1 MLILIRETK
10 SKAKRS
16 QARRDFS
23 TPSTFRT
30 STFPSMPAGSFCFSC
45 KHIVFASLHCSRS
58 PPRKDSD
65 GNDGK
70 RKKSNKEETE
80 GGGGEKQASRQEGR
94 RVALEAEREKSRRE
108 GGKGG
113 REGSSR
119 KKSSLARRARRQDS
133 SRWDSQASSSN
144 RSQSLKCFHLDQFQ
158 SWLAESRNKAD
169 WKLTT
174 GDHHCS
180 CSDGDHY
187 DDDDDD
193 DDDDDEYS
201 NDDDNGDDVCLREG
215 EARGCDASLLP
226 NASLLLPLPGCR
238 QWINSNK

>member
-1 MLILIRETK
+1 MIIILIRETK

-16 QARRDFS
+16 QARRDFL

-45 KHIVFASLHCSRS
+45 KHIVFESLHCSRS

-94 RVALEAEREKSRRE
+94 NGRVALEAEREKSRRE

-133 SRWDSQASSSN
+133 SRWDSQASPSN

-158 SWLAESRNKAD
+158 S
-169 WKLTT
+169 
-174 GDHHCS
+174 
-180 CSDGDHY
+180 
-187 DDDDDD
+187 
-193 DDDDDEYS
+193 
-201 NDDDNGDDVCLREG
+201 
-215 EARGCDASLLP
+215 
-226 NASLLLPLPGCR
+226 
-238 QWINSNK
+238 